1 MNGSEKSGFEDA
13 NGEIAQ
19 VMTGLDQFKSQ
30 SFGGIAEGDTRDKLN
45 GVKAGDAFGMAVF
58 SSVDRRIQIAVRL
71 LENNSDKQI
80 ALPEIARIVNLS
92 PSRLAHLFKRDM
104 ELSMQQYLTQLRL
117 VKAKRQLE
125 TSFLS
130 VKEIAASVGFSSV
143 ARFVICFKN
152 FAGSTPAQYRKH
164 LPNATY
170 RCSERAL

>member
-1 MNGSEKSGFEDA
+1 
-13 NGEIAQ
+13 
-19 VMTGLDQFKSQ
+19 MTDLDQFKDQ
-30 SFGGIAEGDTRDKLN
+30 DALGEGGTRDKRN
-45 GVKAGDAFGMAVF
+45 GVKVGEAFETAIF

-80 ALPEIARIVNLS
+80 TLLEIARIVNLS

-117 VKAKRQLE
+117 AKAKRQLE

-152 FAGSTPAQYRKH
+152 FVGSTPAQYRKD

-170 RCSERAL
+170 RCSEQAL